1 MMLGRLCLRYAG
13 VLLSGVLCELCSF
26 TFCLVSFCPRFAL
39 VAWPAECLE
48 VVGVVCSAVGSVDDV
63 VYFCACVSA
72 VLAGVV
78 VSV

>member
-1 MMLGRLCLRYAG
+1 MLHHAWMLF
-13 VLLSGVLCELCSF
+13 SGVLCEHCSF
-26 TFCLVSFCPRFAL
+26 AFCGVGFCPCFAL

-48 VVGVVCSAVGSVDDV
+48 VVGVVCSAVGPVDDV
-63 VYFCACVSA
+63 VYFCAGVSA